1 MLFALLF
8 FLLFST
14 FSSSSFLSLFFLPL
28 CPSLFF
34 SFFLTFFLSFYLS
47 FFLSFFFSFFLFYL
61 SLFFSFF
68 LSFYLSFFSIYLP
81 FFLLFF
87 KSFFLLSISLSFFLY
102 IHIYIRTSTDL
113 SMCLFLCITRSLSL
127 SLSLPLSRSFT
138 VFHTHFLSKVNDP
151 SPVCR
156 EAAADVIAALARRVS
171 TDIVSTFIRYAMKW
185 LGSSGEGVGTNT
197 QARALVRTGSQ
208 VAGLMVATRPDIFKK
223 LGFVMQTVAS
233 VRSVL
238 VTLLGVMDNG
248 EDRDKKRGSL
258 EKREISKCEEGQ
270 GDGGGAESWAVSYHL
285 LVLLER

>member
-1 MLFALLF
+1 
-8 FLLFST
+8 
-14 FSSSSFLSLFFLPL
+14 
-28 CPSLFF
+28 
-34 SFFLTFFLSFYLS
+34 
-47 FFLSFFFSFFLFYL
+47 
-61 SLFFSFF
+61 
-68 LSFYLSFFSIYLP
+68 
-81 FFLLFF
+81 
-87 KSFFLLSISLSFFLY
+87 
-102 IHIYIRTSTDL
+102 
-113 SMCLFLCITRSLSL
+113 MCLFLCITRSLSL